1 MMQGDSYSLAVEI
14 LKADG
19 TLLTDADV
27 SNVEITIGH
36 LRKTM
41 EEGSVV
47 FSSGDGVW
55 KFPLSQ
61 EETFRY
67 LPSRVRG
74 QVRVFWKNGEVEGIK
89 LDDIIVLESISKEV
103 L

>member
-1 MMQGDSYSLAVEI
+1 MMQGDSYSLAIEI
-14 LKADG
+14 LNAYG
-19 TLLTDADV
+19 TPVTDVDV

-47 FSSGDGVW
+47 YSSGEGVW
-55 KFPLSQ
+55 KFPLTQ

-89 LDDIIVLESISKEV
+89 LDDSIVLESISKEV

>member
-1 MMQGDSYSLAVEI
+1 MMQGDSYSLAIEI

-36 LRKTM
+36 LRKTYAD
-41 EEGSVV
+41 GIVRYDS
-47 FSSGDGVW
+47 GVW
-55 KFPLSQ
+55 KFPMTQ
-61 EETFRY
+61 EETFKY
-67 LPSRVRG
+67 LPSLVRG
-74 QVRVFWKNGEVEGIK
+74 QVRLVWKNGDVEGIP
-89 LDDIIVLESISKEV
+89 LDGIRVKESISREV